1 MANSLTKLLM
11 VEEYNP
17 MLVFPVLLLLILGG
31 ALVFIL
37 ILLRRRTRAHDDA
50 MASGRLTL
58 EETET
63 MLRQSQR
70 EGERL
75 QQDLSYTG
83 KEAERQRRTSETAA
97 LKLEAA
103 RREHAELERDFAVL
117 HTRFE
122 EAQRRHGEEIRL
134 LEEAKASLSAQ
145 FENLAN
151 KIFEQ
156 KAKTFDAANQQ
167 QLQLLL
173 KPFRE
178 QIDQF
183 AKQTRTQYV
192 EESRERHLLKS
203 EIERLKALNERIAED
218 ALNLTNALKGESKTQ
233 GNWGEIVLERVLES
247 SGLRR
252 GHEYETQGTYKDDK
266 GNLLRPDVVVFLPQE
281 RCVIID
287 SKVSLVAYEQFMAGD
302 DPEAKARAL
311 RQHLVSV
318 NAHIKGLADKRYEN
332 LPGMRTLDFVLLF
345 MPIEGAFHLALE
357 NDPGFFK
364 KAYDARIIV
373 VSPSTLLATL
383 RTIEN
388 IWRTE
393 QQQQNAAEIARH
405 AEALYDKFVGFVED
419 MERIGDQIGK
429 TQEQWDRAMNKLGTG
444 KGNLIR
450 RAEQM
455 KQLGLSTK
463 KALPAQEEKG

>member
-1 MANSLTKLLM
+1 MTLEASNLYLLFAGM
-11 VEEYNP
+11 PALLFAGASIV
-17 MLVFPVLLLLILGG
+17 LGVLLARRSRAYGD
-31 ALVFIL
+31 AL
-37 ILLRRRTRAHDDA
+37 
-50 MASGRLTL
+50 ASTQLSL
-58 EETET
+58 EETGAQ
-63 MLRQSQR
+63 LQQSQR
-70 EGERL
+70 EGELLRHDLLRAGREEERL
-75 QQDLSYTG
+75 RLMS
-83 KEAERQRRTSETAA
+83 EAAA
-97 LKLEAA
+97 LKLEEA
-103 RREHAELERDFAVL
+103 RRQRGDLERDFAVL

-134 LEEAKASLSAQ
+134 LEEAKTALSAQ

-178 QIDQF
+178 QIDAF
-183 AKQTRTQYV
+183 AKQTQTQYV
-192 EESRERHLLKS
+192 EESKERHLLKN
-203 EIERLKALNERIAED
+203 EIERLKVLNERISED
-218 ALNLTNALKGESKTQ
+218 ALNLTNALKGETKTQ
-233 GNWGEIVLERVLES
+233 GNWGEIVLERVLEN
-247 SGLRR
+247 SGLRL

-281 RCVIID
+281 RCIIID
-287 SKVSLVAYEQFMAGD
+287 SKVSLVAYEQFMSSD
-302 DPEAKARAL
+302 DPETKARAL
-311 RQHLVSV
+311 RQHLASV
-318 NAHIKGLADKRYEN
+318 NAHIKGLAEKRYEN

-357 NDPGFFK
+357 NDTGFFK
-364 KAYDARIIV
+364 KAYDSRIIV

-405 AEALYDKFVGFVED
+405 AEALYDKFVSFVED
-419 MERIGDQIGK
+419 MDRIGEQIGR
-429 TQEQWDRAMNKLGTG
+429 TQQQWDNAMNKLGTG

-455 KQLGLSTK
+455 KKLGLSTK
-463 KALPAQEEKG
+463 KALPSKDEEE

>member
-1 MANSLTKLLM
+1 M
-11 VEEYNP
+11 VLETFDP
-17 MLVFPVLLLLILGG
+17 LLIFAVSLIVMLTAGIIYVVVRLG
-31 ALVFIL
+31 
-37 ILLRRRTRAHDDA
+37 
-50 MASGRLTL
+50 
-58 EETET
+58 
-63 MLRQSQR
+63 
-70 EGERL
+70 
-75 QQDLSYTG
+75 
-83 KEAERQRRTSETAA
+83 RQRRIVQEAMAA
-97 LKLEAA
+97 LQRQVEEKHEQLQRGEYERERLSDERDRSVREEARQRANVESAQADLEEA
-103 RREHAELERDFAVL
+103 RRKYGELERDYAVL

-122 EAQRRHGEEIRL
+122 EAQRRHGEQIRL
-134 LEEAKASLSAQ
+134 LEEAKSSLSNQ

-156 KAKTFDAANQQ
+156 KSKTFDNANQQ

-183 AKQTRTQYV
+183 AKQTRTQYI
-192 EESRERHLLKS
+192 EESKERHLLKS

-233 GNWGEIVLERVLES
+233 GNWGEIVLERVLET
-247 SGLRR
+247 SGLRP
-252 GHEYETQGTYKDDK
+252 GHEYQTQGSYKDDK
-266 GNLLRPDVVVFLPQE
+266 GNLLRPDVIVFLPQD

-287 SKVSLVAYEQFMAGD
+287 SKVSLVAYEQFMSRQ
-302 DPEAKARAL
+302 DPEEKARAL
-311 RQHLVSV
+311 RQHLASI
-318 NAHIKGLADKRYEN
+318 NAHIKGLSDKRYEN

-357 NDPGFFK
+357 QDAGFFK
-364 KAYDARIIV
+364 RAYDARIIV

-393 QQQQNAAEIARH
+393 QQQQNATEIARQ

-419 MERIGDQIGK
+419 MERIGEQIGK
-429 TQEQWDRAMNKLGTG
+429 TQEQWDRAMNKLSTG

-455 KQLGLSTK
+455 KKLGLSPK
-463 KALPAQEEKG
+463 KALVQQEDEG

>member
-1 MANSLTKLLM
+1 MQNS
-11 VEEYNP
+11 E
-17 MLVFPVLLLLILGG
+17 LLLTFSALLTLLAAG
-31 ALVFIL
+31 AALFLVGM
-37 ILLRRRTRAHDDA
+37 LRRRTREY
-50 MASGRLTL
+50 G
-58 EETET
+58 
-63 MLRQSQR
+63 
-70 EGERL
+70 
-75 QQDLSYTG
+75 
-83 KEAERQRRTSETAA
+83 ETAA
-97 LKLEAA
+97 AMQRQLEAHAGALQTSEWERERLEHDLSRTEQEALRQRDAAEQGAFRLEEA
-103 RREHAELERDFAVL
+103 RRRHGELERDFAVL
-117 HTRFE
+117 QTRFE
-122 EAQRRHGEEIRL
+122 EAQRRHGEQIRL
-134 LEEAKASLSAQ
+134 LEEAKASLGTQ

-156 KAKTFDAANQQ
+156 KSKTFDAANQQ

-192 EESRERHLLKS
+192 EESKERHLLKS

-218 ALNLTNALKGESKTQ
+218 ALNLTNALKGETKTQ

-247 SGLRR
+247 SGLRQ
-252 GHEYETQGTYKDDK
+252 GHEYETQGTYRDDK
-266 GNLLRPDVVVFLPQE
+266 GNQMRPDVVVFLPQE

-287 SKVSLVAYEQFMAGD
+287 SKVSLVAYEQFMSRD
-302 DPEAKARAL
+302 DPEAKAKAL
-311 RQHLVSV
+311 RQHIASV

-357 NDPGFFK
+357 HDAGFFK
-364 KAYDARIIV
+364 KAYDSRIIV

-393 QQQQNAAEIARH
+393 QQQQNAAEIARQ
-405 AEALYDKFVGFVED
+405 AEALYDKFVGFVDD
-419 MERIGDQIGK
+419 MERIGEQLGK
-429 TQEQWDRAMNKLGTG
+429 TQAQWDGAMTKLSIG

-455 KQLGLSTK
+455 KRLGLSPK
-463 KALPAQEEKG
+463 KALPLREEEE

>member
-1 MANSLTKLLM
+1 MPALLFAGASI
-11 VEEYNP
+11 V
-17 MLVFPVLLLLILGG
+17 LGVLLARRSRAYGD
-31 ALVFIL
+31 AL
-37 ILLRRRTRAHDDA
+37 
-50 MASGRLTL
+50 ASTQLSL
-58 EETET
+58 EETGAQ
-63 MLRQSQR
+63 LQQSQR
-70 EGERL
+70 EGELLRHDLLRAGREEERL
-75 QQDLSYTG
+75 RLMS
-83 KEAERQRRTSETAA
+83 EAAA
-97 LKLEAA
+97 LKLEEA
-103 RREHAELERDFAVL
+103 RRQHGDLERDFAVL

-134 LEEAKASLSAQ
+134 LEEAKTALSAQ

-178 QIDQF
+178 QIDAF
-183 AKQTRTQYV
+183 AKQTQTQYV
-192 EESRERHLLKS
+192 EESKERHLLKN
-203 EIERLKALNERIAED
+203 EIERLKVLNERIAED
-218 ALNLTNALKGESKTQ
+218 ALNLTNALKGETKTQ
-233 GNWGEIVLERVLES
+233 GNWGEIVLERVLEN
-247 SGLRR
+247 SGLRL

-281 RCVIID
+281 RCIIID
-287 SKVSLVAYEQFMAGD
+287 SKVSLVAYEQFMSSD
-302 DPEAKARAL
+302 DPETKARAL
-311 RQHLVSV
+311 RQHLASV
-318 NAHIKGLADKRYEN
+318 NAHIKGLAEKRYEN

-357 NDPGFFK
+357 NDTGFFK
-364 KAYDARIIV
+364 KAYDSRIIV

-405 AEALYDKFVGFVED
+405 AEALYDKFVSFVED
-419 MERIGDQIGK
+419 MDRIGEQIGR
-429 TQEQWDRAMNKLGTG
+429 TQQQWDNAMNKLGTG

-455 KQLGLSTK
+455 KKLGLSTK
-463 KALPAQEEKG
+463 KALPSKDEEE

>member
-1 MANSLTKLLM
+1 MELTNPLLI
-11 VEEYNP
+11 
-17 MLVFPVLLLLILGG
+17 FPLLLVLLLSGTAVYLYR
-31 ALVFIL
+31 V
-37 ILLRRRTRAHDDA
+37 LRERSREHQTSLAEMHSFADETQARLQSSEHERE
-50 MASGRLTL
+50 RLTDEL
-58 EETET
+58 EYTV
-63 MLRQSQR
+63 R
-70 EGERL
+70 EE
-75 QQDLSYTG
+75 
-83 KEAERQRRTSETAA
+83 ERQRRRAESAESS
-97 LKLEAA
+97 LEAA
-103 RREHAELERDFAVL
+103 RIQHGTLERDFAVL

-122 EAQRRHGEEIRL
+122 EARRQHDEQIRL
-134 LEEAKASLSAQ
+134 LEEAKASLSSQ

-151 KIFEQ
+151 KIFER
-156 KAKTFDAANQQ
+156 KSKTFDNANQQ
-167 QLQLLL
+167 QLLLLL

-178 QIDQF
+178 QIDAF
-183 AKQTRTQYV
+183 AEQTRSQYM
-192 EESRERHLLKS
+192 EESKERHLLKS

-218 ALNLTNALKGESKTQ
+218 ALNLTNALKGENKTQ

-247 SGLRR
+247 SGLRP
-252 GHEYETQGTYKDDK
+252 GHEYEAQGTYKDDK
-266 GNLLRPDVVVFLPQE
+266 GNQLRPDVVVFLPQD

-287 SKVSLVAYEQFMAGD
+287 SKVSLVAYEQFMSSE

-311 RQHLVSV
+311 QQHLASV
-318 NAHIKGLADKRYEN
+318 HAHIKGLSAKQYEN

-357 NDPGFFK
+357 HDAGFFK

-373 VSPSTLLATL
+373 VGPSTLLATL

-393 QQQQNAAEIARH
+393 QQQRNAAEIARR

-419 MERIGDQIGK
+419 MDRIGDQLGK
-429 TQEQWDRAMNKLGTG
+429 TREQWERAMNKLQSG

-455 KQLGLSTK
+455 KKLGLSPK
-463 KALPAQEEKG
+463 KTLPHNEDEE

>member
-1 MANSLTKLLM
+1 MA
-11 VEEYNP
+11 EYDP
-17 MLVFPVLLLLILGG
+17 FLIFPLLLILLFGVIVVY
-31 ALVFIL
+31 LFR
-37 ILLRRRTRAHDDA
+37 LLKIRERAFDE
-50 MASGRLTL
+50 ASASLQRQLA
-58 EETET
+58 ETEAT
-63 MLRQSQR
+63 LLEAQR
-70 EGERL
+70 EDARL
-75 QQDLSYTG
+75 QQELTW
-83 KEAERQRRTSETAA
+83 KAQEEERQRRAA
-97 LKLEAA
+97 EAALLKLESA
-103 RREHAELERDFAVL
+103 RREQGELERDFAVL

-134 LEEAKASLSAQ
+134 LEEAKVTLSSQ

-178 QIDQF
+178 QIDAF
-183 AKQTRTQYV
+183 AKQTQLQYV
-192 EESRERHLLKS
+192 EESKERHLLKS
-203 EIERLKALNERIAED
+203 EIERLKVLNERIAED
-218 ALNLTNALKGESKTQ
+218 ALNLTNALKGETKTQ

-247 SGLRR
+247 SGLRP
-252 GHEYETQGTYKDDK
+252 GHEYETQGTYKDEK
-266 GNLLRPDVVVFLPQE
+266 GNLLRPDVVIFLPQQ

-287 SKVSLVAYEQFMAGD
+287 SKVSLVAYEQFMSSD

-357 NDPGFFK
+357 NDAGFFK
-364 KAYDARIIV
+364 KAYDLRIIV
-373 VSPSTLLATL
+373 VSPTTLLATL

-405 AEALYDKFVGFVED
+405 AEALYDKFVSFVED
-419 MERIGDQIGK
+419 MERIGEQLGK

-455 KQLGLSTK
+455 KKLGLSPK
-463 KALPAQEEKG
+463 KALTAKEEEE

>member
-1 MANSLTKLLM
+1 M
-11 VEEYNP
+11 VEEFNP
-17 MLVFPVLLLLILGG
+17 LLVFPGLLILLLAGT
-31 ALVFIL
+31 LVFMIAV
-37 ILLRRRTRAHDDA
+37 LRRRARAHDEA
-50 MASGRLTL
+50 MRSLQSTL
-58 EETET
+58 EETGAV
-63 MLRQSQR
+63 LQQSQR
-70 EGERL
+70 ESERL
-75 QQDLSYTG
+75 RQELAYSAQ
-83 KEAERQRRTSETAA
+83 EAERQHRAYETAA
-97 LKLEAA
+97 LRLEEV
-103 RREHAELERDFAVL
+103 RQERGELERDFAVL
-117 HTRFE
+117 QTRFE

-134 LEEAKASLSAQ
+134 LEEAKAALSAQ

-178 QIDQF
+178 QIDAF
-183 AKQTRTQYV
+183 AKQTQTQYV
-192 EESRERHLLKS
+192 EESKERHLLKS

-218 ALNLTNALKGESKTQ
+218 ALNLTNALKGETKTQ

-247 SGLRR
+247 SGLRL

-287 SKVSLVAYEQFMAGD
+287 SKVSLVAYEQFMSSD

-357 NDPGFFK
+357 NDAGFFK
-364 KAYDARIIV
+364 KAYDSRIIV

-419 MERIGDQIGK
+419 MERIGEQIGK
-429 TQEQWDRAMNKLGTG
+429 TQEQWERAMNKLGTG

-455 KQLGLSTK
+455 KKLGLSTK
-463 KALPAQEEKG
+463 KALPSKEDGA

>member
-1 MANSLTKLLM
+1 MA
-11 VEEYNP
+11 EYDP
-17 MLVFPVLLLLILGG
+17 FLIFPLLLILLFGVIVVY
-31 ALVFIL
+31 LFR
-37 ILLRRRTRAHDDA
+37 LLKIRARAFDE
-50 MASGRLTL
+50 ASASLQRQLA
-58 EETET
+58 ETEAT
-63 MLRQSQR
+63 LLEAQR
-70 EGERL
+70 EDARL
-75 QQDLSYTG
+75 QQELTW
-83 KEAERQRRTSETAA
+83 KAQEEERQRRAA
-97 LKLEAA
+97 EAALLKLESA
-103 RREHAELERDFAVL
+103 RREQGELERDFAVL

-134 LEEAKASLSAQ
+134 LEEAKVTLSSQ

-178 QIDQF
+178 QIDAF
-183 AKQTRTQYV
+183 AKQTQLQYV
-192 EESRERHLLKS
+192 EESKERHLLKS
-203 EIERLKALNERIAED
+203 EIERLKVLNERIAED
-218 ALNLTNALKGESKTQ
+218 ALNLTNALKGETKTQ

-247 SGLRR
+247 SGLRP
-252 GHEYETQGTYKDDK
+252 GHEYETQGTYKDEK
-266 GNLLRPDVVVFLPQE
+266 GNLLRPDVVIFLPQQ

-287 SKVSLVAYEQFMAGD
+287 SKVSLVAYEQFMSSD

-357 NDPGFFK
+357 NDAGFFK
-364 KAYDARIIV
+364 KAYDLRIIV
-373 VSPSTLLATL
+373 VSPTTLLATL

-405 AEALYDKFVGFVED
+405 AEALYDKFVSFVED
-419 MERIGDQIGK
+419 MERIGEQLGK

-455 KQLGLSTK
+455 KKLGLSPK
-463 KALPAQEEKG
+463 KALTAKEEEE

>member
-1 MANSLTKLLM
+1 M
-11 VEEYNP
+11 VEAFNP
-17 MLVFPVLLLLILGG
+17 LLVFPGLLILLLAGT
-31 ALVFIL
+31 AVFTSV
-37 ILLRRRTRAHDDA
+37 LLRRRARAHA
-50 MASGRLTL
+50 QTQHAL
-58 EETET
+58 EETGA
-63 MLRQSQR
+63 MLQQSQR

-75 QQDLSYTG
+75 KQALTYSAQQ
-83 KEAERQRRTSETAA
+83 EERQRRASETAA
-97 LKLEAA
+97 LRLEES
-103 RREHAELERDFAVL
+103 RREYGELSRDFAVL
-117 HTRFE
+117 QTRFE

-134 LEEAKASLSAQ
+134 LEEAKAALSAQ

-151 KIFEQ
+151 RIFEQ

-178 QIDQF
+178 QIDAF
-183 AKQTRTQYV
+183 AKQTQTQYV
-192 EESRERHLLKS
+192 EESKERHLLKS

-218 ALNLTNALKGESKTQ
+218 ALNLTNALKGETKTQ

-247 SGLRR
+247 SGLRQ
-252 GHEYETQGTYKDDK
+252 GHEYETQGTYKDDRD
-266 GNLLRPDVVVFLPQE
+266 NLLRPDVVVFLPQE

-287 SKVSLVAYEQFMAGD
+287 SKVSLVAYEQFMSSD
-302 DPEAKARAL
+302 DPETKARAL
-311 RQHLVSV
+311 RQHLTSV

-357 NDPGFFK
+357 NDAGFFK
-364 KAYDARIIV
+364 KAYDLRIIV

-419 MERIGDQIGK
+419 MEHIGEQIGK
-429 TQEQWDRAMNKLGTG
+429 TREQWDRAMNKLGTG

-455 KQLGLSTK
+455 KKLGLSTK
-463 KALPAQEEKG
+463 KALPSKEDEA